1 MAVAVVVKPEE
12 RAGRILDAAAELL
25 LRWGYKRVSIEEI
38 ARHAGIGKGTVYL
51 HFSTRAALFM
61 RVLMRESVGLV
72 DQLIAAMHAN
82 PAAMLPAEQARLTYL
97 AVMARPLLR
106 AMFGRDVEVLGE
118 LAGDAAGQPLRALK
132 IDLADALF
140 ELLRERGLMRTDLDA
155 QTQRYVLN
163 AIQTGFYLYPPVAM
177 PSLSPEVAATALAH
191 TIRHA
196 VQPPGPP
203 DSGALAA
210 LAPRVIAMYER
221 YRHSMAIAASGATP
235 ARREPA

>member
-1 MAVAVVVKPEE
+1 MVKPEV
-12 RAGRILDAAAELL
+12 RAERILDAAAELL

-51 HFSTRAALFM
+51 HFSTRAALFTG
-61 RVLMRESVGLV
+61 VLMRESLGLI
-72 DQLIAAMHAN
+72 DELIAAMRAD
-82 PAAMLPAEQARLTYL
+82 PAAILPDEQARLTYL
-97 AVMARPLLR
+97 AVMGRPLLR
-106 AMFGRDVEVLGE
+106 AMFARDIEVLGE

-132 IDLADALF
+132 IDLADELF
-140 ELLRERGLMRTDLDA
+140 ELLRERELMRTDLDA

-177 PSLSPEVAATALAH
+177 PSLPPEMAATALAH

-196 VQPPGPP
+196 VQPPEPP
-203 DSGALAA
+203 DSGVLAG

-221 YRHSMAIAASGATP
+221 FRHRMAIAAAGVAP
-235 ARREPA
+235 ARSEPA

>member
-1 MAVAVVVKPEE
+1 MVKPEV
-12 RAGRILDAAAELL
+12 RAERILDAAAELL

-51 HFSTRAALFM
+51 HFSTRAALFTG
-61 RVLMRESVGLV
+61 VLMRESLGLI
-72 DQLIAAMHAN
+72 DELIAAMRAD
-82 PAAMLPAEQARLTYL
+82 PAAILPDEQARLTYL
-97 AVMARPLLR
+97 AVMGRPLLR
-106 AMFGRDVEVLGE
+106 AMFARDIDVLGE

-132 IDLADALF
+132 IDLADELF
-140 ELLRERGLMRTDLDA
+140 ELLRERELMRTDLDA

-177 PSLSPEVAATALAH
+177 PSLSPEMAATALAH

-196 VQPPGPP
+196 VQPPEPP
-203 DSGALAA
+203 DSGVLAG

-221 YRHSMAIAASGATP
+221 FRHHMAIAAAGVTP
-235 ARREPA
+235 ARSEPA

>member
-1 MAVAVVVKPEE
+1 
-12 RAGRILDAAAELL
+12 LDVAAELL

-61 RVLMRESVGLV
+61 GVLMRESLALV
-72 DQLIAAMHAN
+72 DELIAAMRAD
-82 PAAMLPAEQARLTYL
+82 PVAILPDEQARLTYL
-97 AVMARPLLR
+97 AVMGRPLLR
-106 AMFGRDVEVLGE
+106 AMFARDVEVLGE
-118 LAGDAAGQPLRALK
+118 LAGDAAGRPLRALK
-132 IDLADALF
+132 IDLADELF
-140 ELLRERGLMRTDLDA
+140 ELLRERELMRTDLDA

-177 PSLSPEVAATALAH
+177 PSMSPEMAATALAH

-203 DSGALAA
+203 DTAALAA
-210 LAPRVIAMYER
+210 LATRVIAMYER
-221 YRHSMAIAASGATP
+221 FRQRMAIAAAGVTP
-235 ARREPA
+235 ARSEPA